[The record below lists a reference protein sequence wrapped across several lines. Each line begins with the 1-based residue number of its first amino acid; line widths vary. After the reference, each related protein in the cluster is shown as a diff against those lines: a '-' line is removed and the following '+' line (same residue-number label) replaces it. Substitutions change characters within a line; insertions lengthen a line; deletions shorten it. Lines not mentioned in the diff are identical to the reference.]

1 MSKLQLFA
9 ALIFPGT
16 PTITL
21 DGVTGILQSIERE
34 NSSGNDFNVT
44 LLVTEDNKDYDDQ
57 RRAVTLRQSV
67 KRTFFVHTE

>member
-34 NSSGNDFNVT
+34 SGNGNTFNVT
-44 LLVTEDNKDYDDQ
+44 LLVDVDDGDYVHP
-57 RRAVTLRQSV
+57 RRTAPVRRV
-67 KRTFFVHTE
+67 FFVRTTD